1 MNFQISEKLILWIS
15 GNKSRFLSREKVGR
29 KMIFPYYLRKFYIL
43 RNENDDISV
52 FLKNNKTIF
61 LISMEYR
68 FTGYHKVLGL
78 NFVEME
84 NMVFFESKSWWKYDI
99 YWLPKR
105 CCFQLFG
112 NAKYRFLSQKVKEK
126 IKFSW
131 YFSAFDDIPWLG
143 KYDFSCRYLHA
154 IGRSYNS
161 NRVWS

>member
-52 FLKNNKTIF
+52 FLKKIIRLYFWLAWNIGLLVTIKF
-61 LISMEYR
+61 LVWILWRWKIWS
-68 FTGYHKVLGL
+68 FLSQKVDG
-78 NFVEME
+78 
-84 NMVFFESKSWWKYDI
+84 NM
-99 YWLPKR
+99 
-105 CCFQLFG
+105 
-112 NAKYRFLSQKVKEK
+112 KYRFLSQKVKEK